1 MEAEVLADS
10 GGVGGC
16 ARGSIGVVASRPRL
30 LLFGG
35 VAAFANDGQE
45 TADALTADAHLA
57 AFSAFA
63 FPTLTFG
70 WPFSFFHLGA
80 LPQSSIQ
87 ASPS

>member
-1 MEAEVLADS
+1 MEPREWSVRNTRHRRLFAL
-10 GGVGGC
+10 
-16 ARGSIGVVASRPRL
+16 RIVASPAYD
-30 LLFGG
+30 
-35 VAAFANDGQE
+35 VEQHP
-45 TADALTADAHLA
+45 DALAADAHLA